1 MKNYAKIARDLGL
14 KAGDVVQYLHSTKP
28 GRARKK
34 NPRIFMI
41 NYIGEEKVIGK
52 ILLPDRKW
60 GTETIMYL
68 PDDAKLI
75 KVDPSLL
82 DFTTIFS
89 CRKCG
94 RMFETKE
101 RDTPKVCPF
110 CKSSRLQKR
119 DEYKFESDD
128 VPKEQL
134 VSTPIAKSLT
144 LVQEDQICELRSTKN
159 MTMEKLATLF
169 KTSTSTIHKVLKAH
183 KLDARS
189 MRG

>member
-28 GRARKK
+28 GTARKK
-34 NPRIFMI
+34 NRRIFMI
-41 NYIGEEKVIGK
+41 NCIGEEKVLGK

-82 DFTTIFS
+82 EFTTIFS
-89 CRKCG
+89 CHKCA

-110 CKSSRLQKR
+110 CKSPRLKKR
-119 DEYKFESDD
+119 NQYKSSELDD
-128 VPKEQL
+128 VPNGQL
-134 VSTPIAKSLT
+134 RKPITKTLT
-144 LVQEDQICELRSTKN
+144 IAQEDQICELRSSKN
-159 MTMEKLATLF
+159 MIIVKLATQF
-169 KTSTSTIHKVLKAH
+169 KTSASTIHNVLKAH